1 MLTAR
6 DISCSFDNMFCL
18 DFLERG
24 QNRNSLFETFFGLF
38 TVIPRY
44 LVDYIWLTPL
54 GNPSRSRFENIR
66 QTYQMG
72 ERKRSWN
79 VSVDPYT
86 GSFGTYPF
94 SSETL
99 IAHIEVNYGAARP

>member
-6 DISCSFDNMFCL
+6 DISCSFDNMFFL

-54 GNPSRSRFENIR
+54 GNPSRSCFEDIR

-72 ERKRSWN
+72 ERKGSWN

-99 IAHIEVNYGAARP
+99 IAHIEVNHGAARP